1 MLLLPLWFDN
11 VSADLSPGRITD
23 LEVLRLHGAVVTD
36 EGDHLVVRT
45 PSNPD
50 FHWGNFVQ
58 VTTGDPAAAAHW
70 VSVFRRHFPDAAHVA
85 LGLPSSPDPKPYV
98 DQGLSLSVDDVLVA
112 DTLPA
117 LRPLTPGYQVRPL
130 RGTDWDQ
137 QVRAELA
144 DNARTG
150 EFDPAEH
157 ERFLTHQVRDRQ
169 RLIADGRAEFFGA
182 FFGADLVADLGIVV
196 LGERARYQAVGTR
209 REHRRRGLAG
219 HLLGV
224 ASRWAGEHGATQW
237 VIVTGRTN
245 PAGRLYRSLGFRPG
259 ASIIDAY
266 GHRPAS

>member
-98 DQGLSLSVDDVLVA
+98 IRVFRCPSTTS
-112 DTLPA
+112 
-117 LRPLTPGYQVRPL
+117 
-130 RGTDWDQ
+130 WW
-137 QVRAELA
+137 
-144 DNARTG
+144 RTH
-150 EFDPAEH
+150 FPRCA
-157 ERFLTHQVRDRQ
+157 
-169 RLIADGRAEFFGA
+169 
-182 FFGADLVADLGIVV
+182 
-196 LGERARYQAVGTR
+196 
-209 REHRRRGLAG
+209 
-219 HLLGV
+219 
-224 ASRWAGEHGATQW
+224 
-237 VIVTGRTN
+237 
-245 PAGRLYRSLGFRPG
+245 P
-259 ASIIDAY
+259 
-266 GHRPAS
+266 